1 MLLSSQFFQRFDRS
15 TYEGIQGSLGFW
27 IPLRGFRIPDTEFQS
42 LSPEFNLD
50 SGSNLL
56 WDSGFL
62 ELSTRIPKP
71 RIPDSTSKCSLH
83 SGFHKQKFI
92 RFQFTRL
99 LRDYY
104 ASALRSC
111 YNVEDSRTGKTICL
125 KCNYARTLTSRVA
138 CCF

>member
-1 MLLSSQFFQRFDRS
+1 MISPCK
-15 TYEGIQGSLGFW
+15 GIQDRLGFW
-27 IPLRGFRIPDTEFQS
+27 IPRRGFWIPDTEFFVTGTWIPDPNLS
-42 LSPEFNLD
+42 L
-50 SGSNLL
+50 
-56 WDSGFL
+56 DSGFL

-71 RIPDSTSKCSLH
+71 RIPDSTSKCSLY

-111 YNVEDSRTGKTICL
+111 YNVQDPRTGKTICL
-125 KCNYARTLTSRVA
+125 KCNYARTLISRLP